1 MERIAAIDLGSNAV
15 RALIAEVENG
25 RYEIL
30 KKLRQ
35 PLRLGEDVFT
45 KGMIGSNKLK
55 EAENLFHE
63 MHEQFEKYK
72 VQRVRALATS
82 AMRDAKNS
90 KDLQAII
97 QKEFGISIETID
109 GDTEAKLIHEAVS
122 RELDLK
128 DKLAVL
134 IDIGGGS
141 TEFTVSKN
149 NKLIHCKSF
158 NMGAVRLLEHQDVF
172 TLSNAVTLQ
181 MIEIQEYLKE
191 HIKNQKID
199 IVIGTGG
206 NFRRLG
212 KIKKKLTQKGSD
224 EYVNLQDIVKVY
236 NELIKMD
243 HKERVKKFEMSDDR
257 ADVIVPAVFM
267 IGHIVTM
274 LKAEGIFLPDVGL
287 KEGILLSMM
296 K

>member
-149 NKLIHCKSF
+149 NKLIHCRSF